1 MASAFARRKPASPA
15 TPAAGVGP
23 ERCSGFSWLVGAVV
37 LRHAT
42 SRNPGAT
49 RAVRKRATKK
59 RAGIG
64 CPGHKPHSRARRT
77 TKWCQ
82 RAGRTGVPA
91 RRRGNGGV
99 KKTDGRRKATG
110 RPASPD
116 HRGCLSPSGL
126 RRRADSGGEVRR
138 PAGSPRCARPLAFGL
153 RADEGCRCGGTDA
166 GGWRCSTR
174 GTCAADGGGAVR

>member
-1 MASAFARRKPASPA
+1 MFSRTSAMVSTLLARHSVRIRRARLLFLVVPLAN
-15 TPAAGVGP
+15 
-23 ERCSGFSWLVGAVV
+23 RVGAPSGPADWRV
-37 LRHAT
+37 T
-42 SRNPGAT
+42 GW
-49 RAVRKRATKK
+49 
-59 RAGIG
+59 
-64 CPGHKPHSRARRT
+64 CPGYKPHSRARRT

-82 RAGRTGVPA
+82 RVGRTGAPG

-99 KKTDGRRKATG
+99 KKADGRRKATG